1 MYLHPLMT
9 GLPATERAVLAEAS
23 TARFYKRND
32 RILLAGESTDQVF
45 CVGNGLL
52 RAVTPGRIIREDVTT
67 EFIRQN
73 DFVYAAPFSEDRYV
87 SAQTV
92 VAALSSTVYSVPI
105 AIMRDLCTTHPGVA
119 VGLLGL
125 AIKRMD
131 LLRVHLQSVLGL
143 SSQDLVCRILHQLT
157 QLAPAGPSC
166 YDKRISQ
173 AVIASYSGLSREVVN
188 KTMRDF
194 ESRGLVRRDVGGI
207 HVADYRCATVQ

>member
-1 MYLHPLMT
+1 MYLHPLLT
-9 GLPATERAVLAEAS
+9 GVPARERAALAEAS

-45 CVGNGLL
+45 CVGSGLL
-52 RAVTPGRIIREDVTT
+52 RAVAPGRVTGADVTT
-67 EFIRQN
+67 EFSRQN
-73 DFVYAAPFSEDRYV
+73 DFLYAAPISADRYV

-105 AIMRDLCTTHPGVA
+105 AIMRDLCTTHPDVA
-119 VGLLGL
+119 AGLLAL
-125 AIKRMD
+125 AIRHMS
-131 LLRVHLQSVLGL
+131 LLRVHLQSVQGL
-143 SSQDLVCRILHQLT
+143 SPQDLVCRILHQMT

-166 YDKRISQ
+166 YDKHITQ

-194 ESRGLVRRDVGGI
+194 ESRGLVRREADGI
-207 HVADYRCATVQ
+207 HVADYVVRH